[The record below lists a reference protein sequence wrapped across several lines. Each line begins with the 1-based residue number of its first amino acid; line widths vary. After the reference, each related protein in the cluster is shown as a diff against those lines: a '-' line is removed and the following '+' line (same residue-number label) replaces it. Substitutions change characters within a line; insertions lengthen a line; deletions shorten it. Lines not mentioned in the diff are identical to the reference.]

1 MELIKVKE
9 MSVEWFKINLIWQR
23 MMEIT
28 KRRKGMMNE
37 YDFKQFGNILYPLFV
52 CNMETI
58 LKIKPMIKLK
68 N

>member
-1 MELIKVKE
+1 
-9 MSVEWFKINLIWQR
+9 
-23 MMEIT
+23 MEIT

-52 CNMETI
+52 YNMETI